1 MLRETASF
9 YGTLS
14 RILAPP
20 CTPDQGLGIGAFL
33 DGSSAVTGSFNGT
46 ATFAAGEPNVTFLT
60 STGSGDIFVAHYS
73 AALVLFLDPV
83 VLLERLALNVFAL
96 NLQHGIENSLDAKLD
111 TVLDALDDVNSNDDV
126 AAVNAR

>member
-1 MLRETASF
+1 M
-9 YGTLS
+9 
-14 RILAPP
+14 
-20 CTPDQGLGIGAFL
+20 
-33 DGSSAVTGSFNGT
+33 
-46 ATFAAGEPNVTFLT
+46 TFLT